1 MDNKLRLVMN
11 GLLVLIGTSAIM
23 YGWRLEMNI
32 INMILSVGLVLAIG
46 SFNSDDNLDTR
57 RTKLSIVFLIIIV
70 LMLFNF

>member
-11 GLLVLIGTSAIM
+11 GLLVLVGTSAIM

-32 INMILSVGLVLAIG
+32 INIILSVGLVLAIG
-46 SFNSDDNLDTR
+46 SFKSDDNLDTR

-70 LMLFNF
+70 LMLINF

>member
-46 SFNSDDNLDTR
+46 SFRSDDNIDTR

>member
-1 MDNKLRLVMN
+1 MNNKLRLVMN

-46 SFNSDDNLDTR
+46 SFKSDDNLGTR

-70 LMLFNF
+70 VMLINF